1 MVKSLAA
8 APDKTQT
15 EEMEARTDS
24 TSQLAGTQ
32 REQLP
37 LRLAPKDSMKT
48 PEQFDTDGATA
59 NAHGDSAITLQTWG
73 HTKIQQTNDRDG
85 DQLLHKN
92 VTGMQPP
99 DSSLK
104 KVELADSSTSLISE
118 PKAATPAKA
127 QNAPAMMKVT
137 RQRSSENSLTSNTL
151 ALLPPYL
158 SQYVAAVLISIIFC
172 LRVVY
177 GSTLGVRF
185 FIWRGHFEH
194 AVKIAERRHKR
205 RPHDAKRCA
214 ALADIYSLL
223 NRHDERANEVYRKAL
238 RFDPTANNRH
248 KIVSLIVQYC
258 KHEEEMDSEV
268 WKIYGGALSA

>member
-1 MVKSLAA
+1 
-8 APDKTQT
+8 
-15 EEMEARTDS
+15 MEASKQYDTDS
-24 TSQLAGTQ
+24 TI
-32 REQLP
+32 
-37 LRLAPKDSMKT
+37 
-48 PEQFDTDGATA
+48 A
-59 NAHGDSAITLQTWG
+59 NAHGDSAKALQSLG
-73 HTKIQQTNDRDG
+73 RAKNQQTNDPDG
-85 DQLLHKN
+85 GRLLPKN
-92 VTGMQPP
+92 VTGMQLP

-127 QNAPAMMKVT
+127 QNAPAIVKVT
-137 RQRSSENSLTSNTL
+137 RRHSSEESLIRNTL

-158 SQYVAAVLISIIFC
+158 SPYVAAVLISVIFC
-172 LRVVY
+172 LRIVY
-177 GSTLGVRF
+177 GSALGVRF
-185 FIWRGHFEH
+185 FIWRGHFEY

-223 NRHDERANEVYRKAL
+223 NRHDERANEVYRQAL
-238 RFDPTANNRH
+238 RCDPAANNRH
-248 KIVSLIVQYC
+248 KIVALIVQYC